1 MAKVLWTQK
10 QDMGPRPR
18 IGHAMTYDAS
28 RRRVVLFGG
37 DSLANASFG
46 DTWEWDGDSWT
57 QVQDIGPAARA
68 FHAMAFDGTRRRT
81 VLFGGRNPTGF
92 LGDTWEWDGENWTQ
106 VADSGPARRH
116 GHAMAFDPNRQRIV
130 LFGGDADSR
139 LNDTWE
145 WDGNEW
151 VQQGDSGPSARI
163 HPAMAYDTG
172 RSRLVLFG
180 GAAQDLGLGDTWE
193 WDGTAWTEE
202 SDFGPDP
209 CAGGAMVFK
218 GSRAALFGGMA
229 SIAAPPP
236 QPAPALFD
244 RSWEWDGRHWTA
256 RQDMGPG
263 KRVFHAMAFDESRS
277 RIVLFGGSAAPIGDD
292 NAAARLRGDTWEQ
305 FEEGTPGGTG
315 PGTIGIAAVNVD
327 PNPAAAGSTVTVLVT
342 LSGPAPT
349 EVNVV
354 LLFNGAEMATLAI
367 AAGASGGAIDLQIPV
382 EQPGGT
388 VDVTARLGTSE
399 VTTTLDIQAA
409 TGIVDVASIVAEPNP
424 VTGGQT
430 LVITVNLAA
439 PAQELSNVE
448 LLADGQ
454 AFANMTIPAG
464 ATSGQLSFPIQQGIQ
479 PAELSLTARSGAT
492 EASVQLV
499 IQ

>member
-18 IGHAMTYDAS
+18 IGHAMTYDAP
-28 RRRVVLFGG
+28 RRCVVLFGG
-37 DSLANASFG
+37 DSLANATFG

-81 VLFGGRNPTGF
+81 VLFGGRNHTGL

-106 VADSGPARRH
+106 VADSGPASRH
-116 GHAMAFDPNRQRIV
+116 GHAMAFDLNRQRIV
-130 LFGGDADSR
+130 LFGGDANGR

-151 VQQGDSGPSARI
+151 VQQGDSGPSPRI

-263 KRVFHAMAFDESRS
+263 NRVFHAMAFDESRS
-277 RIVLFGGSAAPIGDD
+277 RIVLFGGSAAPIGGE
-292 NAAARLRGDTWEQ
+292 NAAAKPIRDFHLQQYRAEHPEDRAAEVRAEHADGGNPQRRRRREGDVEHADHEVGGPDGLAEALRLLPD
-305 FEEGTPGGTG
+305 
-315 PGTIGIAAVNVD
+315 D
-327 PNPAAAGSTVTVLVT
+327 PAQCDRP
-342 LSGPAPT
+342 
-349 EVNVV
+349 
-354 LLFNGAEMATLAI
+354 
-367 AAGASGGAIDLQIPV
+367 
-382 EQPGGT
+382 QPGAHS
-388 VDVTARLGTSE
+388 ARGVQHADAGRRSAGERKDPL
-399 VTTTLDIQAA
+399 
-409 TGIVDVASIVAEPNP
+409 AENR
-424 VTGGQT
+424 Q
-430 LVITVNLAA
+430 
-439 PAQELSNVE
+439 
-448 LLADGQ
+448 
-454 AFANMTIPAG
+454 
-464 ATSGQLSFPIQQGIQ
+464 
-479 PAELSLTARSGAT
+479 
-492 EASVQLV
+492 
-499 IQ
+499 